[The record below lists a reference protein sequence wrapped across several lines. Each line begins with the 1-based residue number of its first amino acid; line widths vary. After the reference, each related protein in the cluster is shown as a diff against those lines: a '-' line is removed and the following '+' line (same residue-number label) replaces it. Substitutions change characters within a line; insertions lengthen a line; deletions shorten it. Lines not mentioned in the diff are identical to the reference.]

1 MAIATD
7 HKDAISFVW
16 PIKKIK
22 SIESYDY
29 IDIILIVRNLE
40 NLFESRIKRK
50 FNVWV
55 HIATLNKTYGFNFG
69 FLTDIEKYITYD
81 NVNTSVVKRNNTT
94 LTWINQNLQPESY
107 D

>member
-50 FNVWV
+50 FNV
-55 HIATLNKTYGFNFG
+55 
-69 FLTDIEKYITYD
+69 
-81 NVNTSVVKRNNTT
+81 
-94 LTWINQNLQPESY
+94 
-107 D
+107 